1 MERNIVAII
10 QARTGSTRLPG
21 KVLKRICDKPIL
33 ELLIERI
40 KESKLVNGIV
50 IATTDKKNDD
60 PIVELAGRLGV
71 NYYRG
76 SEDDVMGRFY
86 EAAKKFNA
94 DVFLRITSDNILMD
108 PLTIDE
114 MIKVHLEK
122 KSEYTHI
129 DNLSFV
135 APEVVDF
142 KAFEK
147 AAKMTNTPYN
157 REHVTPFFR
166 LRSDLFRVNKLPH
179 NFNGLRKEFRLT
191 IDTQED
197 FNLLKEIY
205 SRLYKEGNT
214 IALKNVYSL
223 LDSNRE
229 LLEINKRI
237 SQKNYAVNILF
248 RVDGNNELGLGHV
261 YRCLNL
267 AKEFPE
273 NVKIRFLMKE
283 HPKVNALVGKHFEI
297 DVISPEGKNEFK
309 KTSEVIAD
317 FKPDIVITDLLR
329 TSEKYL
335 KHIKD
340 SGVTLVTI
348 DDLNEMKLCSDLIIN
363 GTTVKKYW
371 NYESLN
377 RKPLTG
383 PKYMILKR
391 EFPEINKRPRTI
403 NRETKRILVSMGG
416 SDPSVLAPKVLN
428 ALDGVN
434 GDFEVVLIQGA
445 AYEDSGQLEK
455 AKKAFSK
462 KLIIKQHVENMGEL
476 MFNCDLA
483 ITSAGII
490 VYELACSGTPAIA
503 LSQVDSQA
511 HTAKAMEKNGTLID
525 LGSGK
530 AASEEKIKKAVS
542 ALMENYEL
550 RQEMSVKGKKLVDGL
565 GASRVMDAIILK
577 YK

>member
-1 MERNIVAII
+1 MNIIGII

-60 PIVELAGRLGV
+60 SIAELAKRLGV

-108 PLTIDE
+108 PLTMDE
-114 MIKVHLEK
+114 MIKVHIEK
-122 KSEYTHI
+122 NSEYTHI
-129 DNLSFV
+129 ENLSFV

-147 AAKMTNTPYN
+147 AAKMTNTPHN

-166 LRSDLFRVNKLPH
+166 LRPDLFRVNKLPH

-205 SRLYKEGNT
+205 SRLYREGEI
-214 IALKNVYSL
+214 IALKDVYSL
-223 LDSNRE
+223 LDSSHE

-261 YRCLNL
+261 YRCMNL
-267 AKEFPE
+267 AKEFKE

-283 HPKVNALVGKHFEI
+283 HTDVNALVGKQFEV
-297 DVISPEGKNEFK
+297 DVISPDGKNEFQ
-309 KTSEVIAD
+309 KTSEVIEG
-317 FKPDIVITDLLR
+317 FEPDIVITDLLR

-348 DDLNEMKLCSDLIIN
+348 DDLNEIKFCSDMIIN
-363 GTTVKKYW
+363 GSVVEKYW
-371 NYESLN
+371 NYDSLL
-377 RKPLTG
+377 PEPFLG

-391 EFPEINKRPRTI
+391 EFSEINKKPRTI
-403 NRETKRILVSMGG
+403 NREAKRILVSMGG
-416 SDPSVLAPKVLN
+416 SDPSVLAPKGLN
-428 ALDGVN
+428 ALNEVH
-434 GDFEVVLIQGA
+434 GDFEVVLVQGA
-445 AYEDSGQLEK
+445 AYEDGGQLEK
-455 AKKAFSK
+455 AKKSFSK
-462 KLIIKQHVENMGEL
+462 KLIIRQHVENMGEL

-503 LSQVDSQA
+503 MSQVDSQTD
-511 HTAKAMEKNGTLID
+511 TAKAMEKNGTLID
-525 LGSGK
+525 IGSGK
-530 AASEEKIKKAVS
+530 AVSEEEIKKAVS

-565 GASRVMDAIILK
+565 GASRVMDAIISK